1 MDYRTTVKKS
11 NGAVTEVPPKKQVE
25 AVVASGTV
33 KTKEKTG
40 FQKFMSRFVSD
51 DMDDIGNYILSD
63 VLIPAG
69 KKLIVDVV
77 DSLVYP
83 GGRDRRERG
92 GYGPNVVSFRNY
104 RKEQEENNRVRRSSY
119 TQSVLDYDSLIF
131 NSRIE
136 AETVLAKMLEILE
149 TYGLVSIADMYDLA
163 GVSHSFTYDKYGWYD
178 LRTADV
184 CRCNEGYYIK
194 TPKVVSLD

>member
-1 MDYRTTVKKS
+1 MDYKS
-11 NGAVTEVPPKKQVE
+11 NSIKSRTGEVTEAPPKKVE
-25 AVVASGTV
+25 AIVSGNVT
-33 KTKEKTG
+33 KKEKTG
-40 FQKFMSRFVSD
+40 FQKFVNRFISD
-51 DMDDIGNYILSD
+51 DIDDIGNYILTD

-83 GGRDRRERG
+83 GGRG
-92 GYGPNVVSFRNY
+92 SASKKSGPSNISFTNY
-104 RKEQEENNRVRRSSY
+104 RSSSGSQNTRRSNY

-131 NSRIE
+131 SSRME
-136 AETVLAKMLEILE
+136 AESVLNKMCEMVE

-163 GVSHSFTYDKYGWYD
+163 GVSHPFTYDKYGWYD

-184 CRCNEGYYIK
+184 VRSNDGYYIK

>member
-1 MDYRTTVKKS
+1 MDYRSNSIKSKTTDTIE
-11 NGAVTEVPPKKQVE
+11 APPKKVE
-25 AVVASGTV
+25 AVVSGV

-131 NSRIE
+131 NSRLE
-136 AETVLAKMLEILE
+136 AETVLAKMMEIFL
-149 TYGLVSIADMYDLA
+149 S
-163 GVSHSFTYDKYGWYD
+163 
-178 LRTADV
+178 
-184 CRCNEGYYIK
+184 
-194 TPKVVSLD
+194 P